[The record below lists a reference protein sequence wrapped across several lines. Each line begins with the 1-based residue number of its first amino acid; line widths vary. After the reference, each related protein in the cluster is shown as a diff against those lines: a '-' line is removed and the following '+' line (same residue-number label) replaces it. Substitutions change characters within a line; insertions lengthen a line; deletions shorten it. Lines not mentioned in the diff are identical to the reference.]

1 MSLSLIFFLSY
12 YIILIRE
19 AVRMTAAGGILMDS
33 IIIGIDIGG
42 STTKIVG
49 FDTADKTNPLMTP
62 LLVRATDPITSV
74 YGAFGKFM
82 DQNGLDLSDINR
94 VMVTGAGSSYV
105 SKPIYGL
112 ECEHVE
118 EFNSIGLGGL
128 YLSGLERALVTSCG
142 TGTALVYAEAGQA
155 PVYLGGTGVG
165 GGTLVGL
172 SKKMLAM
179 DNVDHISELAQ
190 NGNLNNV
197 DLKISDITKADILP
211 GFSDVMTAS
220 NFGSISDLATR
231 EDIALGI
238 INMVFETIGMISI
251 FAARNYQIKDV
262 VLTGNLSI
270 VSQAKNVFDTL
281 NRMFDMNFIIPEN
294 SAFGTVIGAALA
306 GCIKKRSKNRKKQ

>member
-1 MSLSLIFFLSY
+1 
-12 YIILIRE
+12 
-19 AVRMTAAGGILMDS
+19 MDN

-49 FDTADKTNPLMTP
+49 FNIGNPDCPLMTP
-62 LLVRATDPITSV
+62 ILVRATDPITSV
-74 YGAFGKFM
+74 YGAFGKFL
-82 DQNGLDLSDINR
+82 DQNGLDLSDISR
-94 VMVTGAGSSYV
+94 VMVTGAGSSYI

-112 ECEHVE
+112 ECRHVE
-118 EFNSIGLGGL
+118 EFKSIGLGGL
-128 YLSGLERALVTSCG
+128 YLSGLDRALVTSCG
-142 TGTALVYAEAGQA
+142 TGTALVYAEAGQE

-172 SKKMLAM
+172 SKKMLSM
-179 DNVDHISELAQ
+179 DNVDHVSELAK
-190 NGNLNNV
+190 NGNLSNV
-197 DLKISDITKADILP
+197 DLKISDITKSDILP

-238 INMVFETIGMISI
+238 INMVFETIGMVSI

-262 VLTGNLSI
+262 ILTGNLSVVI
-270 VSQAKNVFDTL
+270 QAKTVFDTL
-281 NRMFDMNFIIPEN
+281 NQMFDMNFIIPDN

-306 GCIKKRSKNRKKQ
+306 GCVRRKPQK